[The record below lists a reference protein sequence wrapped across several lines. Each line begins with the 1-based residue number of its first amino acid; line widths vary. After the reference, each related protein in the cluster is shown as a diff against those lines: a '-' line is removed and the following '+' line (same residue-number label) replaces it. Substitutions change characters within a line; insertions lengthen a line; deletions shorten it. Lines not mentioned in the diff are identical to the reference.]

1 MKGTVTISLGDYEK
15 LKDSSKVAQELEVS
29 TRKAAKELQVFLS
42 FLCTRSSIEE
52 HVDEFNRQSK
62 LSEIA
67 VINGVARIKFK
78 DDKN

>member
-1 MKGTVTISLGDYEK
+1 MKGTVTISLTDYEK
-15 LKDSSKVAQELEVS
+15 LKNASKDAKELDDS
-29 TRKAAKELQVFLS
+29 TRRAAKELQVFLS

-52 HVDEFNRQSK
+52 YVNEFNRQSK

-67 VINGVARIKFK
+67 IVDGIARIKFK

>member
-1 MKGTVTISLGDYEK
+1 MKN
-15 LKDSSKVAQELEVS
+15 LKILLKSRKRQNL